1 MTKDINAQ
9 LGATSAF
16 RILESANREESGEVH
31 MLIAAEFL
39 ELKSDKVE
47 IEDFLKSLDKD
58 AVIEAAVEEFR
69 SQFTEL
75 LNDSIESYSEEE

>member
-1 MTKDINAQ
+1 
-9 LGATSAF
+9 
-16 RILESANREESGEVH
+16 